1 MNQSNNDSY
10 RENVTTQNQSS
21 QEDPKVKYSE
31 TEIKK
36 LYLKI
41 KEDWL

>member
-1 MNQSNNDSY
+1 MNQSNDDSY

-21 QEDPKVKYSE
+21 QENPKVKYN
-31 TEIKK
+31 EIEIEK